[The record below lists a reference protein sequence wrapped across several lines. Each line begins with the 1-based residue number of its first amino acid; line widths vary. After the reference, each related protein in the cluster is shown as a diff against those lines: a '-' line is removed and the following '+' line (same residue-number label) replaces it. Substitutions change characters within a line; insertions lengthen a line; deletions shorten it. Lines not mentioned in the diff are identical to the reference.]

1 MYSVEVVIYIL
12 VGLFIIGNTS
22 LFLALVLKIEEEE
35 ERREKAKMNY
45 GYPKKA
51 KKKKKS
57 KMRRIDHQNG
67 NTSYVVED
75 EDIIIDDDGDII
87 IE

>member
-35 ERREKAKMNY
+35 ERRAKAKMNY

-57 KMRRIDHQNG
+57 KMRRVNHADG
-67 NTSYVVED
+67 NTSFVVEE
-75 EDIIIDDDGDII
+75 EDIIIEEI
-87 IE
+87 

>member
-45 GYPKKA
+45 GYPKQA

-57 KMRRIDHQNG
+57 KMRRINHADG
-67 NTSYVVED
+67 NTSYVVEE
-75 EDIIIDDDGDII
+75 EDIIIEEI
-87 IE
+87 

>member
-57 KMRRIDHQNG
+57 KMRRVNHADG
-67 NTSYVVED
+67 NTSFVVEE
-75 EDIIIDDDGDII
+75 EDIIIEEI
-87 IE
+87 

>member
-51 KKKKKS
+51 KKKKKK
-57 KMRRIDHQNG
+57 KMRRINHADG
-67 NTSYVVED
+67 NTSYVVEE
-75 EDIIIDDDGDII
+75 EDIIIEEI
-87 IE
+87 

>member
-22 LFLALVLKIEEEE
+22 LFMALVLKVEEEE
-35 ERREKAKMNY
+35 ERRAKAKMNY

-51 KKKKKS
+51 KKKKKKKKS
-57 KMRRIDHQNG
+57 KMRRIDHGDG
-67 NTSYVVED
+67 NTSYVVE
-75 EDIIIDDDGDII
+75 EDIV
-87 IE
+87 IEEI

>member
-35 ERREKAKMNY
+35 ERREKAKKNY
-45 GYPKKA
+45 DYPKKA

-57 KMRRIDHQNG
+57 KMRRVNHADG
-67 NTSYVVED
+67 NTSFVVEE
-75 EDIIIDDDGDII
+75 EDIIIEEI
-87 IE
+87 

>member
-12 VGLFIIGNTS
+12 AGLFIIGNTL
-22 LFLALVLKIEEEE
+22 LFLALVLMIEEED

-51 KKKKKS
+51 KKKKKKKKS
-57 KMRRIDHQNG
+57 KMRRINHADG
-67 NTSYVVED
+67 NTSYVVEE
-75 EDIIIDDDGDII
+75 EDIIIEEI
-87 IE
+87 